1 MATACLGGLPAAISV
16 LMFLFRAVLDADLMS
31 AMGYSNLQQD
41 LTDAARFG
49 KPLRARSLG
58 KRKSLRDGKLEL
70 AGHNG
75 LCKDRKAFG
84 VHVCLHALEGSK
96 EEANTGSRGR
106 PGQHA
111 NAALA
116 EASDQR
122 GTARAAVSRGWSLM
136 ELQIDCEQTSL

>member
-1 MATACLGGLPAAISV
+1 M
-16 LMFLFRAVLDADLMS
+16 
-31 AMGYSNLQQD
+31 
-41 LTDAARFG
+41 
-49 KPLRARSLG
+49 
-58 KRKSLRDGKLEL
+58 
-70 AGHNG
+70 
-75 LCKDRKAFG
+75 
-84 VHVCLHALEGSK
+84 CLHALEGSK
-96 EEANTGSRGR
+96 EEANTSSRGR